1 MIIIIDNLN
10 FGFHFETIESLIVK
24 YDQILKIPKNDNYE
38 VYLENIKSQEYIKY
52 INSKYPK
59 IKINSHKKEY
69 NYKIFSTFYP
79 KFQNK
84 FNDQLNNNKNFFISH
99 DTNPILDKYNNI
111 FYLTPLCNKTNFIY
125 ANILP
130 DIIKKQMDYPIY
142 VIQGNFS
149 DDRRNYK
156 LLENILKYT
165 YPYEFKFK
173 FLGKGNFPKIME
185 KYMSKIIVKNNLKFL
200 DYHKEFSDCYCIL
213 PLITKKSH
221 PQYYKDKLTSTI
233 SYAMAYDLKCL
244 IDQDLQNIYKLNNVE
259 IFNDETDFKKVF
271 NKTLNHFYQSKL
283 KK

>member
-1 MIIIIDNLN
+1 
-10 FGFHFETIESLIVK
+10 
-24 YDQILKIPKNDNYE
+24 
-38 VYLENIKSQEYIKY
+38 
-52 INSKYPK
+52 
-59 IKINSHKKEY
+59 
-69 NYKIFSTFYP
+69 
-79 KFQNK
+79 
-84 FNDQLNNNKNFFISH
+84 
-99 DTNPILDKYNNI
+99 
-111 FYLTPLCNKTNFIY
+111 
-125 ANILP
+125 
-130 DIIKKQMDYPIY
+130 MDYPIY

-156 LLENILKYT
+156 LLENILKYE

-173 FLGKGNFPKIME
+173 FLGKGKFPKIME
-185 KYMSKIIVKNNLKFL
+185 KYMSKIIVKNNLRFL